1 MVSLHILFIIT
12 LLQIYFI
19 EEILGKMN
27 VWFINEFLSV
37 DFIETVLK
45 PEYLQKALFM
55 IVLDLTKPG
64 EIIEQLKKWCVYIYD
79 KFSKLLLKLPV
90 EKQQEMKTQ
99 LENYLKLWEEP
110 NDNTESSNT
119 LEKPSEEQINLKLE
133 MPLKEGLNKVNLGIP
148 FVYVFNKSDVV
159 NSSNDK
165 KRYEED
171 SEFIFKHIRKMALTC
186 KLTLN
191 NNKL

>member
-1 MVSLHILFIIT
+1 
-12 LLQIYFI
+12 
-19 EEILGKMN
+19 MN
-27 VWFINEFLSV
+27 VWFINEFLPN

-45 PEYLQKALFM
+45 PEYLQKALFL

-79 KFSKLLLKLPV
+79 KFSKLLLKLPID
-90 EKQQEMKTQ
+90 KQQEMKIQ

-110 NDNTESSNT
+110 SDTTTTTTNLDKPTEET
-119 LEKPSEEQINLKLE
+119 INLKLE

-148 FVYVFNKSDVV
+148 FIYVFNKSDVI

-171 SEFIFKHIRKMALTC
+171 SEFIFKHIRKFALTC
-186 KLTLN
+186 KSIVTKYIDFFITILYL
-191 NNKL
+191 